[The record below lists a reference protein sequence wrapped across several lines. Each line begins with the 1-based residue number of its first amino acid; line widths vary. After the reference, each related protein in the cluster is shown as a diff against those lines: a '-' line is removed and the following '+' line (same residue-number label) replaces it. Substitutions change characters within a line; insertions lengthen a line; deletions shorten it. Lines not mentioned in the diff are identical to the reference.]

1 MGIFDFRDPSK
12 KKKKK
17 KGSINIACD
26 AKEVRI
32 NDTIVS
38 FPTTYTNLQ
47 EVLGEASRIVP
58 FKQTGSSVYL
68 WDHLGIYCSMPDPD
82 NILML
87 MLILDNTHDLGH
99 QPRKNFTSDLIIDGV
114 VVENDLPNI
123 NQDRPYIVKSIK
135 KGLKVV
141 AIAIGWN
148 SRV

>member
-12 KKKKK
+12 RKKKKQ
-17 KGSINIACD
+17 SISIACD

-32 NDTIVS
+32 NDSVVN
-38 FPTTYTNLQ
+38 FPTSYTHLT
-47 EVLGEASRIVP
+47 EILGEANRIVP
-58 FKQTGSSVYL
+58 FKQTGIKVYL
-68 WDHLGIYCSMPDPD
+68 WDDLGIYCSMPDPD

-99 QPRKNFTSDLIIDGV
+99 QPHKNFSSDLIIDGV

>member
-12 KKKKK
+12 RKKKKQ
-17 KGSINIACD
+17 SISIECD
-26 AKEVRI
+26 SKEVRI
-32 NDTIVS
+32 NGTVVS
-38 FPTTYTNLQ
+38 FPTSYTNLQ
-47 EVLGEASRIVP
+47 EILGEANRIVP
-58 FKQTGSSVYL
+58 FKQTGIDVYL
-68 WDHLGIYCSMPDPD
+68 WDDLGIYCSMPDPN

-87 MLILDNTHDLGH
+87 MLILDNAHDLGH